1 MSLYQRLI
9 TGSVVLVIFVT
20 AVSFLVRDSF
30 LHIAAIETHVRIA
43 EHAVAS
49 METVQASLAQEDML
63 AAQTIFEGQ
72 QAFLRFKK
80 QAELTQKQ
88 IAAAVQAAHAFDPG
102 IHLDNMV
109 QEHNQVM
116 LRRSIASMRIE
127 NLRDHQIVQIEQ
139 QWGDALLRVRNERD
153 RVVNNLRGREDDLRT
168 HLITFCGLTIVAA
181 LIVAALMVAF
191 IIIPV
196 RRIAHSARQIGG
208 GDLQHRVE
216 WRSSDDLGIIAA
228 EINRLAVRLRDL
240 RETESGRRQM
250 EQQLSDAVVQ
260 SIFEPVIV
268 TDAKGHVLKLNRAS
282 EELLGEASDD
292 RNALANTPGGE
303 RILSA
308 IRAAVSMQ
316 QAVTGEDEAAI
327 LPMRIGKAERTYR
340 LRTTAMRDVHG
351 RLLGAVTL
359 LEDVTAL
366 TEVDRF
372 KTRFLNVASQ
382 KLQEPLQRLRLAL
395 YTLTRGYAGK
405 LNELQMDIAHG
416 GELEADKLDDIMTDL
431 MEVAELD
438 TGRREL
444 RAEKLRPYH
453 ALQDAA
459 NRHRQIAQSKG
470 IRLTVKAYEDLPYIT
485 ADRRALRTILDN
497 LIQNALRYTPREGE
511 VRLEAIELQDR
522 VQFFIIDTGRGIEAE
537 RLPGIFDRFSGTGTA
552 GTGMGLALV
561 RRLVESQGGQVAVE
575 SRLDHG
581 SNFNFTLPTA
591 VAGTTKHPVEAG

>member
-9 TGSVVLVIFVT
+9 AGCFLLVVLVT
-20 AVSFLVRDSF
+20 TVSFLVRDSF
-30 LHIAAIETHVRIA
+30 LKIAALESHVRVA
-43 EHAVAS
+43 EHALAT
-49 METVQASLAQEDML
+49 MQAAQAALAQEDVL
-63 AAQTIFEGQ
+63 AAETAFEGE
-72 QAFLRFKK
+72 QAFLRFKR
-80 QAELTQKQ
+80 QAETTQKLLV
-88 IAAAVQAAHAFDPG
+88 AAAQSAHAVDPTFQ
-102 IHLDNMV
+102 LNELLR
-109 QEHNQVM
+109 EHEQIM
-116 LRRSIASMRIE
+116 HRRSIAGMRIE
-127 NLRDHQIVQIEQ
+127 NLHDSQIVRVEQ
-139 QWGDALLRVRNERD
+139 QWSVALQHMHAEHDRIVNGLRNREDAL
-153 RVVNNLRGREDDLRT
+153 RT
-168 HLITFCGLTIVAA
+168 RLITFCGLSIVAA
-181 LIVAALMVAF
+181 ILISILMIASL
-191 IIIPV
+191 ILPL
-196 RRIAHSARQIGG
+196 RRTAHSARQIGG

-216 WRSSDDLGIIAA
+216 WRSSDDLGAIAA

-268 TDAKGHVLKLNRAS
+268 TDAKGHVLKLNQAS
-282 EELLGEASDD
+282 QELLGAASED
-292 RNALANTPGGE
+292 RNALSNTPGGD

-316 QAVTGEDEAAI
+316 HQPSGEREAAI
-327 LPMRIGKAERTYR
+327 LPMRIGEAEHSYR
-340 LRTTAMRDVHG
+340 LRTTPMRDLHG

-359 LEDVTAL
+359 LEDVTSL

-382 KLQEPLQRLRLAL
+382 KLQEPLQHLRLAL
-395 YTLTRGYAGK
+395 YTLTRGYAGH
-405 LNELQMDIAHG
+405 LNDLQMEIAHG
-416 GELEADKLDDIMTDL
+416 GELEAEKLDDIMTDL

-444 RAEKLRPYH
+444 RAEKLRPYY

-459 NRHRQIAQSKG
+459 ARHRPQAQAKN
-470 IRLTVKAYEDLPYIT
+470 IRITVKAFEDLPYVA

-497 LIQNALRYTPREGE
+497 LIQNALRYTPRDGE
-511 VRLEAIELQDR
+511 IRLEAIELRDR
-522 VQFFIIDTGRGIEAE
+522 VQFFIVDSGRGIEAE

-581 SNFNFTLPTA
+581 SNFNFTLPVSAT
-591 VAGTTKHPVEAG
+591 GPGRHPVEAG

>member
-30 LHIAAIETHVRIA
+30 LRIAAIETHVRVA

-88 IAAAVQAAHAFDPG
+88 ISDAVKAAHAFDPE
-102 IHLDNMV
+102 IQLDKMV

-139 QWGDALLRVRNERD
+139 QWSDALLRVRNERN
-153 RVVNNLRGREDDLRT
+153 RVVSNLHGREDNLRT
-168 HLITFCGLTIVAA
+168 HLITFCGLTIIAA
-181 LIVAALMVAF
+181 LLVAGLMVAF
-191 IIIPV
+191 IIMPV
-196 RRIAHSARQIGG
+196 PPIAHSAGQIGG
-208 GDLQHRVE
+208 GDLKHSVE
-216 WRSSDDLGIIAA
+216 WRSNDDLGIIAA

-268 TDAKGHVLKLNRAS
+268 TDAKGHVLKLNRAA
-282 EELLGEASDD
+282 EELLGEASED

-327 LPMRIGKAERTYR
+327 LPMRIGKAERSYR
-340 LRTTAMRDVHG
+340 LRTTAMRDLHG

-382 KLQEPLQRLRLAL
+382 KLQEPIQRLRLAL

-459 NRHRQIAQSKG
+459 TRHRQVAQSKG
-470 IRLTVKAYEDLPYIT
+470 IRITVKAYEDLPYIT

-497 LIQNALRYTPREGE
+497 LIQNALRYTPRDGE
-511 VRLEAIELQDR
+511 VRLEAIDLQDR

-561 RRLVESQGGQVAVE
+561 RRLVESKGGQVPVE
-575 SRLDHG
+575 SRLDPG
-581 SNFNFTLPTA
+581 SNFNFPLPPA
-591 VAGTTKHPVEAG
+591 VAGPTRHPVEAG

>member
-1 MSLYQRLI
+1 MSLYKRLI
-9 TGSVVLVIFVT
+9 AGCFLLVVLVT

-30 LHIAAIETHVRIA
+30 LKIAALESHVRVA
-43 EHAVAS
+43 EQSVAA
-49 METVQASLAQEDML
+49 MEAAQAALAQEDIL
-63 AAQTIFEGQ
+63 AAETTMQGEE
-72 QAFLRFKK
+72 AFLRFKK
-80 QAELTQKQ
+80 QAKITQNLLL
-88 IAAAVQAAHAFDPG
+88 AAAKSAHNFDPA
-102 IHLDNMV
+102 IQFDSLLR
-109 QEHNQVM
+109 EHEEIIQ
-116 LRRSIASMRIE
+116 RRSIASMRIE
-127 NLRDHQIVQIEQ
+127 NLRDRQIVHIEQ
-139 QWGDALLRVRNERD
+139 QWSDAVQQIQARRNT
-153 RVVNNLRGREDDLRT
+153 VVHGLHGREDDLRAR
-168 HLITFCGLTIVAA
+168 LITFCGLSILAA
-181 LIVAALMVAF
+181 LIIAIFTVTSLIM
-191 IIIPV
+191 PL
-196 RRIAHSARQIGG
+196 RRTAHSAQQIGG

-216 WRSSDDLGIIAA
+216 WRSNDDLGIIAA

-250 EQQLSDAVVQ
+250 DQQLSDAVVQ

-268 TDAKGHVLKLNRAS
+268 TDSKGHVLKLNRAA
-282 EELLGEASDD
+282 EEVLGEASED

-316 QAVTGEDEAAI
+316 QAVTGEEEAAI
-327 LPMRIGKAERTYR
+327 LPMRIGEAERSYR
-340 LRTTAMRDVHG
+340 LRTTAMRDLHG

-382 KLQEPLQRLRLAL
+382 KLQEPLQHLRLAL

-405 LNELQMDIAHG
+405 LNELQMDIAHR
-416 GELEADKLDDIMTDL
+416 GEHEAEKLDDIMTDL

-444 RAEKLRPYH
+444 RAEKLRPYY

-459 NRHRQIAQSKG
+459 ARHRAQAQAKE
-470 IRLTVKAYEDLPYIT
+470 IRLTVKAFEDLPYVS

-497 LIQNALRYTPREGE
+497 LILNALRYTPKSGE
-511 VRLEAIELQDR
+511 IRLEAIELPDR
-522 VQFFIIDTGRGIEAE
+522 VQFFVVDNGRGIEAE
-537 RLPGIFDRFSGTGTA
+537 RLPSIFDRFSGTGTA

-581 SNFNFTLPTA
+581 SNFNFTLPIAASTA
-591 VAGTTKHPVEAG
+591 TRHPVEAG